1 MIMMLF
7 RFLWLFDTAVAL
19 AALGGFIFYLFR
31 GPIEKKITTTWL
43 SALAILLAT
52 IMGAGWLK
60 ASNHANTALLLLAI
74 EAAPGIVYLFL
85 ATAVYLFRLKL
96 KHA

>member
-1 MIMMLF
+1 MLF

-31 GPIEKKITTTWL
+31 GPVAKNMTATWL
-43 SALAILLAT
+43 SLLAVLLTT

-60 ASNHANTALLLLAI
+60 AGNHTGTALLLLAI

-96 KHA
+96 KRA